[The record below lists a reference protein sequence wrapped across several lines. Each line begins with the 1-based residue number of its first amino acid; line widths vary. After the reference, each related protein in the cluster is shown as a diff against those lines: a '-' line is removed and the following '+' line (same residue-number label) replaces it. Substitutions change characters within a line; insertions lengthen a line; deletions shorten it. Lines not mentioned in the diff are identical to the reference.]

1 MTKEQEVIKYIE
13 TRIKIC
19 NENADICDDNDFDEE
34 ATYLREESYMLE
46 TALNML
52 KEKDK
57 KIESL
62 EKTLDKRF
70 IYVTGARTVYGR
82 LMQLDKESIVQDDLK
97 RRNELNQCIKAE
109 EKYKELYHKA
119 LGDLAKADRENIK
132 KDKQIDLM
140 AKAMDKIQDPQVCKY
155 CDNINLK
162 HGYCV
167 DAGKCKEGIKQ
178 YFEKLAKEKKII

>member
-1 MTKEQEVIKYIE
+1 MTKEQEVIEKLTNGEKIDLNILIRKFKREGTENFVVTKKEYIE
-13 TRIKIC
+13 TV
-19 NENADICDDNDFDEE
+19 
-34 ATYLREESYMLE
+34 LS
-46 TALNML
+46 ML

-140 AKAMDKIQDPQVCKY
+140 TKAMDKIQDPQVCKY
-155 CDNINLK
+155 CDNKINLN
-162 HGYCV
+162 HGYCT
-167 DAGKCKEGIKQ
+167 DAGKCKKGIKQ
-178 YFEKLAKEKKII
+178 YFERKSEEWKKI